1 MAGPGLLFRDTGDT
15 SPTGIGTCKV
25 CSCLALFS
33 GCSNSAD
40 SSMALGLGDVLEQ
53 VTAKVKEHVLHVNAL
68 LLLSVIQ

>member
-15 SPTGIGTCKV
+15 SPTGMGTCNV

-33 GCSNSAD
+33 GCGISAD

-53 VTAKVKEHVLHVNAL
+53 VTANIKEHVLNAR
-68 LLLSVIQ
+68 